1 MPTSKRSLIILIIF
15 LLGYETILYFMV
27 AVKQPLWHDEGHF
40 IETIKYLAENLSLE
54 RLKHYNEMSTPL
66 PFLAYALWGKIT
78 GFNLPALR
86 MLSLIIAFGTFLS
99 FYFFFRYWYQNTQTA
114 LLLLGFLIF
123 QPYMIGITIFV
134 YTDMLTMFF
143 LAMSLIS
150 LHKDEPILFSVALAG
165 GLLCRQYFIFWCLAI
180 LVYFIWIQ
188 YTSRDHRSLKM
199 IFSTFVAMLPVGLLF
214 IFWRGLSPD
223 NELQQQYISN
233 GLSFHPGF
241 MVFYICTFMIYLSPL
256 VIIRRKQFYRNW
268 KINMIA
274 VILSV
279 CYFLYPVRASQAAE
293 QAGVFTTGYFHR
305 FIRWALPRS
314 VEDIVF
320 YLIFLVALPVFIH
333 LAIGLYQQ
341 WRLRSNQPIML
352 TDLAIFSF
360 LITMSFSYVNWEKYL
375 LPLIPL
381 AILSVLRNNGRSNSG
396 EGRVNILNRTD
407 ESGWGNG

>member
-1 MPTSKRSLIILIIF
+1 MIISTL
-15 LLGYETILYFMV
+15 V
-27 AVKQPLWHDEGHF
+27 AF
-40 IETIKYLAENLSLE
+40 
-54 RLKHYNEMSTPL
+54 
-66 PFLAYALWGKIT
+66 
-78 GFNLPALR
+78 
-86 MLSLIIAFGTFLS
+86 
-99 FYFFFRYWYQNTQTA
+99 
-114 LLLLGFLIF
+114 
-123 QPYMIGITIFV
+123 
-134 YTDMLTMFF
+134 
-143 LAMSLIS
+143 
-150 LHKDEPILFSVALAG
+150 
-165 GLLCRQYFIFWCLAI
+165 
-180 LVYFIWIQ
+180 
-188 YTSRDHRSLKM
+188 
-199 IFSTFVAMLPVGLLF
+199 LPVTLLF
-214 IFWRGLSPD
+214 IFWGGLSPE
-223 NELQQQYISN
+223 NELQKQYISD

-241 MVFYICTFMIYLSPL
+241 IVFYICTFMIYLSAL

-279 CYFLYPVRASQAAE
+279 CYFLYPIRASQAAE

-320 YLIFLVALPVFIH
+320 YLIFLIALPVFIH
-333 LAIGLYQQ
+333 LAIGLYQP

-381 AILSVLRNNGRSNSG
+381 AILSVLRNSGRSNSG